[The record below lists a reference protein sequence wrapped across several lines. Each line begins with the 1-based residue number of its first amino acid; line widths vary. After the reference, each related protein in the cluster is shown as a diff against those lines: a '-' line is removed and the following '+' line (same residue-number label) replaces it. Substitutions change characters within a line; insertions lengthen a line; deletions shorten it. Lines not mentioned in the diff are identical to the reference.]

1 MLVEHVLV
9 TTRNCF
15 TTSHA
20 HPYLCLINSL
30 TMTNV
35 SIVIKIVVSM
45 VMLAALV
52 ASIRL
57 SALAYPPL
65 L

>member
-1 MLVEHVLV
+1 
-9 TTRNCF
+9 
-15 TTSHA
+15 
-20 HPYLCLINSL
+20 
-30 TMTNV
+30 MTNV